1 MTQPIYR
8 IVKQPRAWSPVTFPC
23 VMEDGSV
30 VEFSIEM
37 RFRLLK
43 VDAAAAF
50 VAEVVRVR
58 GLEDEPGV
66 DQAQL
71 YTELVAQIATDWR
84 GVHAENGDPLPFDVP
99 EGWATDLDGEGKR
112 KPLVAP
118 NLRSLMNEGGMFI
131 HIFDAFRAC
140 LAGQPKARAG
150 N

>member
-8 IVKQPRAWSPVTFPC
+8 IVAQPRAWTPVTFPV
-23 VMEDGSV
+23 VMEDGTVQS
-30 VEFSIEM
+30 FTIEM

-43 VDAAAAF
+43 VDAATAF
-50 VAEVVRVR
+50 IAEVVRIQA
-58 GLEDEPGV
+58 LEEEAGADH
-66 DQAQL
+66 AQL

-84 GVHAENGDPLPFDVP
+84 GVHAENGDPLRFDVP
-99 EGWATDLDGEGKR
+99 ENWLTDLDAEGNR

>member
-1 MTQPIYR
+1 MTKPIYR
-8 IVKQPRAWSPVTFPC
+8 IVSQPRAWSPVTFPC
-23 VMEDGSV
+23 VMEDGTIQ
-30 VEFSIEM
+30 EFTIEL

-50 VAEVVRVR
+50 ITEVVRVQA
-58 GLEDEPGV
+58 LEDQGGA

-84 GVHAENGDPLPFDVP
+84 GVHAENEDALRFDVP
-99 EGWATDLDGEGKR
+99 ENWLTDVDADGQR

-131 HIFDAFRAC
+131 HIFNAFRAC

>member
-8 IVKQPRAWSPVTFPC
+8 IVAQPRAWTPVTFPV
-23 VMEDGSV
+23 VMEDGTV
-30 VEFSIEM
+30 ATFTIEM

-43 VDAAAAF
+43 VDAATAF
-50 VAEVVRVR
+50 IAEVVRVQA
-58 GLEDEPGV
+58 LEDEAGA
-66 DQAQL
+66 DHAQL
-71 YTELVAQIATDWR
+71 YSELVAQIATDWR
-84 GVHAENGDPLPFDVP
+84 GVHAENGDALRFDVP
-99 EGWATDLDGEGKR
+99 ETWLTDVDAEGQR

-140 LAGQPKARAG
+140 LAGQPKTRAG

>member
-8 IVKQPRAWSPVTFPC
+8 IVSQPRAWTPVTFPC

-30 VEFSIEM
+30 QTFIIEM

-43 VDAAAAF
+43 VDAATAF
-50 VAEVVRVR
+50 ITEVARAQA
-58 GLEDEPGV
+58 LEGKAGADH
-66 DQAQL
+66 AQL

-84 GVHAENGDPLPFDVP
+84 GVHAENGDALRFDVP
-99 EGWATDLDGEGKR
+99 EAWLTDLDEAGKR

-131 HIFDAFRAC
+131 HIFEAFRAC

>member
-8 IVKQPRAWSPVTFPC
+8 IVSQPRAWSPVTFPC
-23 VMEDGSV
+23 VMEDGTV
-30 VEFSIEM
+30 QEFVIEL

-50 VAEVVRVR
+50 IAEVVRVQA
-58 GLEDEPGV
+58 LEAEGGA
-66 DQAQL
+66 DQAQR

-84 GVHAENGDPLPFDVP
+84 GVHAENGDALRFDVP
-99 EGWATDLDGEGKR
+99 ENWLTDVDADGQR

-131 HIFDAFRAC
+131 HIFNAFRAC

>member
-8 IVKQPRAWSPVTFPC
+8 IVAQPRAWTPVTFPC
-23 VMEDGSV
+23 VMEDGTVQS
-30 VEFSIEM
+30 FTIEM

-43 VDAAAAF
+43 VDAATAF
-50 VAEVVRVR
+50 IAEVVRIQA
-58 GLEDEPGV
+58 LEEEAGADH
-66 DQAQL
+66 AQL

-84 GVHAENGDPLPFDVP
+84 GVHAENGDPLRFDVP
-99 EGWATDLDGEGKR
+99 ENWLTDLDAEGNR

>member
-8 IVKQPRAWSPVTFPC
+8 IVAQPRAWTPVTFPC
-23 VMEDGSV
+23 VMEDGTV
-30 VEFSIEM
+30 QTFVIEM

-43 VDAAAAF
+43 VDAAGAF
-50 VAEVVRVR
+50 ISEVVRVQE
-58 GLEDEPGV
+58 LESQGGI

-84 GVHAENGDPLPFDVP
+84 GVHAENGDPLRFDVP
-99 EGWATDLDGEGKR
+99 ETWLTDLGEDGKR
-112 KPLVAP
+112 KALVAP
-118 NLRSLMNEGGMFI
+118 NLRSLMNEGSMFI

-140 LAGQPKARAG
+140 LAGQPKTRAG

>member
-8 IVKQPRAWSPVTFPC
+8 IVAQPRAWTPVTFPV
-23 VMEDGSV
+23 VMDDGSV
-30 VEFSIEM
+30 QTFMIEM

-43 VDAAAAF
+43 VDAATAF
-50 VAEVVRVR
+50 IGEVVRVQA
-58 GLEDEPGV
+58 LEDQEGA
-66 DQAQL
+66 DRAQL
-71 YTELVAQIATDWR
+71 YSELVAQIATDWR
-84 GVHAENGDPLPFDVP
+84 GVHAENEEPLRFDVP
-99 EGWATDLDGEGKR
+99 ETWLTDLDAEGKR

>member
-8 IVKQPRAWSPVTFPC
+8 IVAQPRAWTPVTFPV
-23 VMEDGSV
+23 VMEDGTIAT
-30 VEFSIEM
+30 FMIEM

-43 VDAAAAF
+43 VDAATAF
-50 VAEVVRVR
+50 IAEVSRTYE
-58 GLEDEPGV
+58 LEGKPDA
-66 DQAQL
+66 DHAQL
-71 YTELVAQIATDWR
+71 YSELVAQIATDWR
-84 GVHAENGDPLPFDVP
+84 GVHAENGDPLRFDVP
-99 EGWATDLDGEGKR
+99 ETWLTDVDVDGKR

-118 NLRSLMNEGGMFI
+118 NLKSLLNEGGMFV

>member
-8 IVKQPRAWSPVTFPC
+8 IVAQPRAWTPVTFPV
-23 VMEDGSV
+23 VMEDGTV
-30 VEFSIEM
+30 QTFVIEM

-50 VAEVVRVR
+50 IAEVVRVQE
-58 GLEDEPGV
+58 LEAEGGV

-84 GVHAENGDPLPFDVP
+84 GVHAENGDPLRFDVA
-99 EGWATDLDGEGKR
+99 ENWLTDVDADGKR
-112 KPLVAP
+112 KALVAP
-118 NLRSLMNEGGMFI
+118 NLRSLMNEGSMFI

-140 LAGQPKARAG
+140 LSGQPKTRAG